1 MQLNKFKLP
10 EPMVNL
16 EPYLKLQKTVE
27 NGLSNVLQFSIDSFG
42 SRSRYLTKTEAR
54 LIEQPVKMSVD
65 LVNKTKANP
74 KKDLYIET
82 IQIGEGAYPKI
93 YNIMTDGTYCYN
105 ERLSRYVLNNAHNTH
120 LLHAILQRAI
130 LA

>member
-82 IQIGEGAYPKI
+82 IQFGEGAYPKI

>member
-10 EPMVNL
+10 EPLVNL
-16 EPYLKLQKTVE
+16 EPYLKFHNVE
-27 NGLSNVLQFSIDSFG
+27 GGLSGVFEYSMDSFG
-42 SRSRYLTKTEAR
+42 TTSRRLTKVEAR
-54 LIEQPVKMSVD
+54 IVEQPVKMSVD

-82 IQIGEGAYPKI
+82 IQFGEGAYPKI